1 LPVIAVMIAVMII
14 TIPKVLHPIDRVGG
28 IAYRVIVVAVAVVV
42 AYYP

>member
-1 LPVIAVMIAVMII
+1 MIAVMII

-28 IAYRVIVVAVAVVV
+28 IAYRVIVVVVIVVVV